1 MGTVAVIDAAKA
13 ALTPTFIANA
23 AGDFAATNGVFFNP
37 ATTSPYSAT
46 LPNSIIGVSTAYSP
60 ANRQLDVPNSIG
72 QAIYYERD

>member
-1 MGTVAVIDAAKA
+1 MGTEAVIDAAKA
-13 ALTPTFIANA
+13 VLLPAYIANA

-37 ATTSPYSAT
+37 ATTSAYTAT
-46 LPNSIIGVSTAYSP
+46 LPSSIIGVSTAYSP